1 MSRLRRGAIA
11 LVASTTGL
19 AGLALTG
26 GTASATHNSPPCLVV
41 TADTTLSGDVGPCDG
56 HGIVVRADNVTLDL
70 NGHTVTGTKRAME
83 QVGILLAGVS
93 GVTVKNGTVTG
104 FDAGVSIEG
113 GGNNTVTGMDVH
125 GNVNDMIEPIDPRSI
140 QRSFP
145 PTDEQRHQLSLVEC
159 DYGDG
164 ITTFDSSD
172 NLIEGNTVTGNGPY
186 GGITLVNDSN
196 SNVVRN
202 NHVAD
207 NDLENMGV
215 TSDGTTPVWV
225 AGGFHVPAGTP
236 GASRPTSMCGA
247 TEVGTPGMGRG
258 RQMQASNI
266 RVEGPG
272 ADENL
277 VEANTV
283 VKGGLAG
290 ISIHSYVAFPA
301 APQVPPQDPN
311 LNNVIKGNDV
321 SRTGED
327 TSGVDT
333 FADGIVSLSSGP
345 IGTVTMPSHS
355 NTIVGNKSYDN
366 FRHGVALHTATH
378 DNTVDRN
385 VATGNGGN
393 GIHVAR
399 GAVDNSL
406 MANHGRGNAG
416 FDGFDGNEDCDDN
429 LWRGNNL
436 RTFNQPC
443 VVPGASGQ
451 ALGRGGAGAGNS
463 ADAPGGMMRAGR

>member
-1 MSRLRRGAIA
+1 MRRLRRGAIA
-11 LVASTTGL
+11 LVASTTAL

-26 GTASATHNSPPCLVV
+26 GTASATHSSPPCMVV
-41 TADTTLSGDVGPCDG
+41 TEDTTLTGDVGPCDG
-56 HGIVVRADNVTLDL
+56 HGIVVRADDVTLDL
-70 NGHTVTGTKRAME
+70 NGYTVTGAKRVVE
-83 QVGILLAGVS
+83 QVGILLDGVS

-113 GGNNTVTGMDVH
+113 GGGNTVTGMNVH

-140 QRSFP
+140 QRDFP
-145 PTDEQRHQLSLVEC
+145 PTPEQEHQLSLIEC
-159 DYGDG
+159 TYGDG
-164 ITTFDSSD
+164 ITTFDSD
-172 NLIEGNTVTGNGPY
+172 GNVIEGNTVTGNGPY
-186 GGITLVNDSN
+186 GGITLVEDSDG
-196 SNVVRN
+196 NVVRN

-207 NDLENMGV
+207 NDLENVGV
-215 TSDGTTPVWV
+215 TDAGGNPVWV
-225 AGGFHVPAGTP
+225 AGGRHVPAGTE

-258 RQMQASNI
+258 RQMQAINI

-277 VEANTV
+277 VESNKV

-290 ISIHSYVAFPA
+290 ISLHSYVAFPA

-345 IGTVTMPSHS
+345 IGRVTLPSHS

-378 DNTVDRN
+378 DNTVDKN
-385 VATGNGGN
+385 VVTGNGGN
-393 GIHVAR
+393 GIHVAE
-399 GAVDNSL
+399 GAVENSL
-406 MANHGRGNAG
+406 MANLGRGNG
-416 FDGFDGNEDCDDN
+416 GYDGFDGNVGCDDN

-451 ALGRGGAGAGNS
+451 ALGRGGAGAGSS